1 MLYARCLRLPAE
13 LAELVE
19 TFGFSWVE
27 LEKQLGVLGPRNA
40 YGRFLQ
46 VIADNRNKPAW
57 WVESRAG
64 DEAGRIEKTLARGL
78 WVLETIVTAA
88 PLLGLLGTITGMMQ
102 SFNVIGASTLVAP
115 TQVTAGVAQ
124 ALIATALGLLIAVL
138 ALFAFNLFSRMQSQ
152 ALDTME
158 RLGSRLVDHIRL
170 DQENGGAR
178 CRRSAQRWWRDE
190 RAQRGG
196 DAMKLRRA
204 RNFRHGRIEIIPMID
219 VMFFLL
225 VTFMLASLSMQT
237 SQLDRGQ
244 SAQGRTPN
252 RCSIASRSR

>member
-1 MLYARCLRLPAE
+1 MQELFVAWNAIKFGGAMVYPLLALGVLAIAIIIDRAVLYARCLRLP
-13 LAELVE
+13 AELVE

-27 LEKQLGVLGPRNA
+27 LEKELGVLGPRNA

-170 DQENGGAR
+170 DQEGG
-178 CRRSAQRWWRDE
+178 SE
-190 RAQRGG
+190 S
-196 DAMKLRRA
+196 
-204 RNFRHGRIEIIPMID
+204 
-219 VMFFLL
+219 V
-225 VTFMLASLSMQT
+225 V
-237 SQLDRGQ
+237 
-244 SAQGRTPN
+244 
-252 RCSIASRSR
+252 ASRSAAVAR